1 MAVTTGAR
9 VVRETLDI
17 RRPRGFEAR
26 YKCLGASQVMLVK
39 KEPTCQSRRY
49 KGYGFNS
56 WVGKIPLRR
65 SWQPTPVFLPGE
77 SHGQRRL
84 EAYSPWDHKES
95 ITAKETWHAGKH
107 TRA

>member
-1 MAVTTGAR
+1 MHRNISCWLQFIYSLSWQSPLELGS
-9 VVRETLDI
+9 
-17 RRPRGFEAR
+17 
-26 YKCLGASQVMLVK
+26 LGASQVMLVK
-39 KEPTCQSRRY
+39 KEPSCQSRRY
-49 KGYGFNS
+49 KGYRFNS

-84 EAYSPWDHKES
+84 AAYSPWDHKES

-107 TRA
+107 SRA